1 MMASVVSK
9 SRGDVSM
16 QQGRRIDLMNSGTG
30 TPWEDR
36 GQLGLVGAYIKTLM
50 KAFTSPAKLFDE
62 IRRPDAT
69 GDATSFAFICGLM
82 WSISELLHT
91 WMIVHFGKWDDTS
104 ASPWMRGI
112 ILAVLA
118 PFAAVVIARVAAIVF
133 GKLISTE
140 IRATDAPQVLLFN
153 LFAYCLA
160 PSIFAIIPI
169 IGVPIAAIWIFVLMM
184 VAALKKLRLKI
195 GGAIINT
202 LLTSIACAACGL
214 GLFFGVNFISGIL
227 WHAWFG

>member
-1 MMASVVSK
+1 MASVVSK
-9 SRGDVSM
+9 PRGDVSM
-16 QQGRRIDLMNSGTG
+16 QQGRRTDLTSSGTG

-36 GQLGLVGAYIKTLM
+36 GQIGVVPAYFKTLLQ
-50 KAFTSPAKLFDE
+50 AFTAPASLFNE
-62 IRRPDAT
+62 IRRPDAA

-82 WSISELLHT
+82 WSVSELLHT
-91 WMIVHFGKWDDTS
+91 WMIVHSGKWDDTG

-118 PFAAVVIARVAAIVF
+118 PIAAVVIMRVAAIVF

-140 IRATDAPQVLLFN
+140 IRATDAPQVMLFN
-153 LFAYCLA
+153 VFAYCLA
-160 PSIFAIIPI
+160 PSIFAIIPF
-169 IGVPIAAIWIFVLMM
+169 IGIPVASIWIFALMMIAAI
-184 VAALKKLRLKI
+184 KKLRLKI

-202 LLTSIACAACGL
+202 ILTGIVCGACGV
-214 GLFFGVNFISGIL
+214 GLFFGVNFISGFL